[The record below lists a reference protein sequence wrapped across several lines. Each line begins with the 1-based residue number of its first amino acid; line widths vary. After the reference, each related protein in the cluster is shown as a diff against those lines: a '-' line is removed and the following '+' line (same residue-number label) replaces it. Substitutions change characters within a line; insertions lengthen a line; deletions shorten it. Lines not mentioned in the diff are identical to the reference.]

1 MKSSRWI
8 MLPISLLL
16 FGCQPNP
23 TCIDVVN
30 KRTGHLTVRFAGGMN
45 CDRRTYI
52 DKVLFIRGSTGRSP
66 HLWIVYASAFEN
78 LTELRYGVV
87 PEGFEQTEAK
97 ELQPGEVIT
106 IIVDGIGDNSL
117 TFTLDE

>member
-8 MLPISLLL
+8 ISPIALLL
-16 FGCQPNP
+16 FSCQPNP
-23 TCIDVVN
+23 TCIDMVD
-30 KRTGHLTVRFAGGMN
+30 KRASHLTVRFAGGMN
-45 CDRRTYI
+45 CDLPASI
-52 DKVLFIRGSTGRSP
+52 NFVAFVRGQERSP
-66 HLWIVYASAFEN
+66 YLWSIDTFAPKDIP
-78 LTELRYGVV
+78 ELRYGVV

-106 IIVDGIGDNSL
+106 IRVEGVGDNSL

>member
-1 MKSSRWI
+1 MKSFRWI
-8 MLPISLLL
+8 MLPTVLLL

-23 TCIDVVN
+23 TCIDVVD
-30 KRTGHLTVRFAGGMN
+30 KRASHLTVKFAGGMN
-45 CDRRTYI
+45 CDLPTSIRNVT
-52 DKVLFIRGSTGRSP
+52 FIRGRGRSP
-66 HLWIVYASAFEN
+66 YLWSVYTFPSKN
-78 LTELRYGVV
+78 IPELRYGVV

-106 IIVDGIGDNSL
+106 IEVEGIGDGFL